1 MELALT
7 LEYPELE
14 EGKLSLGEGVDFPA
28 LLELLLWLLKAK
40 RLFGSC
46 LIPARLQPPSLR
58 VEFGL
63 PGPPRLLRK
72 LHDRAEVWLSSK
84 LR

>member
-7 LEYPELE
+7 LEYPEFE
-14 EGKLSLGEGVDFPA
+14 EGRLSLGEGVDFPG
-28 LLELLLWLLKAK
+28 LLELLLWQLKAK

-46 LIPARLQPPSLR
+46 LIPARLHPPSLR
-58 VEFGL
+58 VELGL

-72 LHDRAEVWLSSK
+72 LHDRAEV
-84 LR
+84 

>member
-1 MELALT
+1 MEVVLT

-14 EGKLSLGEGVDFPA
+14 EGRLSLGEGVDFPA
-28 LLELLLWLLKAK
+28 LLELVLWQLKAK

-58 VEFGL
+58 VELGL

-72 LHDRAEVWLSSK
+72 LHDRAEV
-84 LR
+84 